1 MTFWRGMLM
10 LTSNLLI
17 NAFQTGKADEL
28 RNRSTKSETVPV
40 YELCSALTFSISL
53 HMIKAIYNHLPFYS
67 FIIRTI
73 CLTEHHKSYKNPCH
87 SYFVM

>member
-73 CLTEHHKSYKNPCH
+73 CFTENHKSYKNPCH